1 MNEIF
6 EIVFNLSMLGFV
18 AGSMITL
25 GLGLSVAQIFA
36 PFKNVRIVIRALIA
50 NFIIVPLFAL
60 GLVSWLPM
68 SEGVRI
74 GIILTSLGGGAPFIP
89 MIVAMAKGH
98 VGGGVGLMMLLLII
112 TVFFMPLAVPVMLSG
127 VSVSGLEIAKSL
139 VTIMLL
145 PLVLGLFIK
154 GRFSSVAARIQP
166 FAAKFTNLS
175 ILVLIIAVLV
185 LYTETIMASIEVLPV
200 IIVFF
205 LGAMMIGYLSGGKRR
220 EVRIIFAVGTGL
232 RNPPVAILVASQ
244 NFAPEPIAAI
254 VPLLVAIVGILILLP
269 LAVLERKSRGNRQR
283 KIDTSGLI

>member
-6 EIVFNLSMLGFV
+6 EIAFNLSMLCFV

-25 GLGLSVAQIFA
+25 GLGLTVAQIFA
-36 PFKNVRIVIRALIA
+36 PFKQVRIVIRALIA

-60 GLVSWLPM
+60 GLVSWIPM

-98 VGGGVGLMMLLLII
+98 VGGGVGLMMLLLIS

-127 VSVSGLEIAKSL
+127 VSVSALEIAKSL

-145 PLVLGLFIK
+145 PLVLGLLIK
-154 GRFSSVAARIQP
+154 GRFSNLAARIQP

-175 ILVLIIAVLV
+175 ILILIIAVL
-185 LYTETIMASIEVLPV
+185 LRYTETIMASIDVLPV
-200 IIVFF
+200 IAVFF

-269 LAVLERKSRGNRQR
+269 LAVLERRLREKGQR
-283 KIDTSGLI
+283 KIDTNGLT